1 MNKNNEQKIN
11 ITGWQPIE
19 EYFKETGRY
28 DWVLVKYFDADYECV
43 PDVME
48 YRHSNTE
55 KAGWYNRTD
64 HKLEDCFTPKYFFDM
79 QQLDEVNFYEDK
91 KDE

>member
-1 MNKNNEQKIN
+1 MENNKILVK
-11 ITGWQPIE
+11 GWQPIE

-43 PDVME
+43 PNVME

-55 KAGWYNRTD
+55 KAGWYDKAN
-64 HKLEDCFTPKYFFDM
+64 HKLEDCFIPKYFFSM
-79 QQLDEVNFYEDK
+79 KQLDGEKE
-91 KDE
+91 